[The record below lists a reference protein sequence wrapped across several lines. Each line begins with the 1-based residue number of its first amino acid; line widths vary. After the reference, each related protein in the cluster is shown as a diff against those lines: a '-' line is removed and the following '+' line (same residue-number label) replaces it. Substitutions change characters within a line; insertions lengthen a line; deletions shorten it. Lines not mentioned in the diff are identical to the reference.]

1 MLLRLVLVIKDKRL
15 ETFFSEYFAQS
26 DVRVESLG
34 HLKNPF
40 QKAVRTSADLF
51 VVDTKLMPRPIE
63 SAIALLNDLPENPT
77 TIVLHDND
85 SSEQHADLVTL
96 GADVVLYSGLPKRNL
111 AEVIQAT
118 MESRLQL
125 AQKTWSERR
134 PNHHAKISSFI
145 SESPQMRIFMDM
157 VQKVIPCNAPVLL
170 LGETGVGK
178 EHLAKIIHSEG
189 PRSTGPFIAVNCAA
203 LPETLLESELFG
215 HEKGAFTGAV
225 RPRRGAF
232 ELAHGGT
239 IFLDEIGE
247 LPPHMQ
253 VKLLRVLQEYEVRPV
268 GSEKSM
274 WVDIRVIAA
283 TNRNI
288 EQSIKEGTFRQDLY
302 YRLSV
307 FTLSIPPLRER
318 REDIPLIARNY
329 LADFCK
335 KLNKKVDRISEGALK
350 ALMQY
355 EWPGNVRELI
365 NVIERAVILCQGD
378 TITSEDLPEGICQ
391 HVGKQS
397 VIDSLTE
404 IISSEWKHKTLP
416 EIRRQALEIVERS
429 YLQMVLTET
438 RGRVGVAAQ
447 KAGIH
452 PRSLFDKMKKYG
464 LRKEDFKLKS

>member
-1 MLLRLVLVIKDKRL
+1 MLLRLVLMLKDKEL
-15 ETFFSEYFAQS
+15 ETFFSNYFSQS
-26 DVRVESLG
+26 DVRIERLG

-40 QKAVRTSADLF
+40 QKAVRTNADIF
-51 VVDTKLMPRPIE
+51 VLDIKLIPTPIE
-63 SAIALLNDLPENPT
+63 SAIAVLNDLPETPT

-85 SSEQHADLVTL
+85 SPEQHADLVTL
-96 GADVVLYSGLPKRNL
+96 GADVVLYSGLPRTNL
-111 AEVIQAT
+111 AEAIQAT

-125 AQKTWSERR
+125 ALKNWPNKRINQQK
-134 PNHHAKISSFI
+134 KLSSFV
-145 SESPQMRIFMDM
+145 SESPQMKIFMDM

-178 EHLAKIIHSEG
+178 EHLAKIIHTEG
-189 PRSTGPFIAVNCAA
+189 PRSQGPFIAVNCAA
-203 LPETLLESELFG
+203 LPESLLESELFG

-225 RPRRGAF
+225 RSRRGAF

-239 IFLDEIGE
+239 IFLDEIGD
-247 LPPHMQ
+247 LPLHMQ
-253 VKLLRVLQEYEVRPV
+253 VKLLRVLQEYEIRPV

-283 TNRNI
+283 TNRDI
-288 EQSIKEGTFRQDLY
+288 KKSIKDGLFRQDLY

-318 REDIPLIARNY
+318 YEDIPLLTHHYIEH
-329 LADFCK
+329 FSK
-335 KLNKKVDRISEGALK
+335 KLNKKVNRISDRALN

-355 EWPGNVRELI
+355 TWPGNVRELI

-378 TITSEDLPEGICQ
+378 SITDEDLPEDIYK
-391 HVGKQS
+391 HISNQS
-397 VIDSLTE
+397 IMESLRE
-404 IISSEWKHKTLP
+404 IISSEWHQKTLP
-416 EIRRQALEIVERS
+416 ELRNQLVEIVERS

-438 RGRVGVAAQ
+438 RGHLGKAAQ

-452 PRSLFDKMKKYG
+452 PRGLFNKMKKYQ
-464 LRKEDFKLKS
+464 LDKKQFKCGQ